1 MGIKVKAR
9 KPGFYHG
16 TRIRAG
22 EVFFLRDAED
32 PGQWMEVLDEE
43 NETETTVV
51 LEDDE
56 KDDDEEGEG
65 EERSK
70 PAPKPPRTRSNRT
83 TARKRTGTKVY

>member
-56 KDDDEEGEG
+56 EDDEEEGEG
-65 EERSK
+65 KEES
-70 PAPKPPRTRSNRT
+70 KPPRSRSKKP